1 MAARVPASWLKGGQ
15 KSQKYSAERVEVD
28 GITFDSKKEMRRWL
42 DLRTL
47 ERAGAISNLQRQ
59 VRFFLTGQYAPLVSE
74 KGRRLSYIADFVYLD
89 GNRQIIEDAKG
100 FATPE
105 YKLKKAIMR
114 AMGHEIREV

>member
-1 MAARVPASWLKGGQ
+1 MAARVPASWLKGRQ